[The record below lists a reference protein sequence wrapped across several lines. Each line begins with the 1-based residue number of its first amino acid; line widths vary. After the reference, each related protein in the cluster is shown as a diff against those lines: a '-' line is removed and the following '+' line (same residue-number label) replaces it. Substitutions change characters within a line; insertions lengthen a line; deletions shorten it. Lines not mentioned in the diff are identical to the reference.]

1 MNILLRL
8 FSLACALVLLMGQ
21 PIFARAQDANLDDQT
36 YHIAK
41 LLNCPTCAGR
51 NLADCPT
58 QTCAQWKAEIRAQ
71 LEQGKSPQE
80 VIAFFEARF
89 GPTVRQEPP
98 REGATAILWA
108 APIGAAVVFLAIAA
122 WVITQRTA
130 PRNAASAL
138 AAPFADDPYAARLEE
153 EVRRNA

>member
-1 MNILLRL
+1 MKCL
-8 FSLACALVLLMGQ
+8 SVLLLVVWALLGTPPSAQ
-21 PIFARAQDANLDDQT
+21 AQDANLDDQT

-41 LLNCPTCAGR
+41 QLNCPTCAGR

-58 QTCAQWKAEIRAQ
+58 QTCAQWKAEIRSQ
-71 LEQGKSPQE
+71 LERGKSADE

-108 APIGAAVVFLAIAA
+108 APLGAAVVFLAIAA
-122 WVITQRTA
+122 WVISQRTA
-130 PRNAASAL
+130 RSGSARPPAAL
-138 AAPFADDPYAARLEE
+138 ANDPYVARLEQ
-153 EVRRNA
+153 EVRERA